1 MSSTQDISRYSEPVV
16 WRQWSDPTP
25 APPRLD
31 LPDTSL
37 DAAEIRRLAL
47 VGTAPTLAFVG
58 VFGGVFA
65 WFPLAAL
72 GWALGLPF
80 KAVLLLWTVLVSAG
94 LVYVWRVFHAETQH
108 WLSRLDEQVAATIA
122 VMEQR
127 AGPRV
132 AVDSERVAVVTGR
145 PVAADWTPAQK
156 RVHRLTFWALRAMT
170 DASIIRHDTGEARTL
185 TVTVTGEKVGQK
197 EQLEDYTTLARIG
210 VLTKTTR
217 GWQLANPRWTQDDI
231 LDRLEASLDDED

>member
-1 MSSTQDISRYSEPVV
+1 MHDISRYSEPVV

-25 APPRLD
+25 AAPRLE

-65 WFPLAAL
+65 WLPLAAL
-72 GWALGLPF
+72 GWALGLSMQ
-80 KAVLLLWTVLVSAG
+80 AILLAWAGLLTAG

-132 AVDSERVAVVTGR
+132 AVEGERVNVVTAR
-145 PVAADWTPAQK
+145 PVAPDWTPAQR
-156 RVHRLTFWALRAMT
+156 RVHRLTFWALRARS
-170 DASIIRHDTGEARTL
+170 DASIIRHDTGEPRSL
-185 TVTVTGEKVGQK
+185 TVTVTGERVGQK
-197 EQLEDYTTLARIG
+197 EQLEDYAALARMGI
-210 VLTKTTR
+210 LTKTTR
-217 GWQLANPRWTQDDI
+217 GWQLANPTWTADDV
-231 LDRLEASLDDED
+231 LDRLEASLDDAD

>member
-1 MSSTQDISRYSEPVV
+1 MQDISRYSEPVV

-25 APPRLD
+25 AASRLD

-37 DAAEIRRLAL
+37 DAAEIRRLAV

-58 VFGGVFA
+58 VFGGVFS
-65 WFPLAAL
+65 WIPLAAL
-72 GWALGLPF
+72 GWALHLPMQWLTVTW
-80 KAVLLLWTVLVSAG
+80 AALLTAG

-132 AVDSERVAVVTGR
+132 VVGDAPAPVVQVR
-145 PVAADWTPAQK
+145 PVQEEWTPAQK
-156 RVHRLTFWALRAMT
+156 RMHRLTFWALRAVK
-170 DASIIRHDTGEARTL
+170 DASVIRHDTGEPRHL
-185 TVTVTGEKVGQK
+185 TVRATGERVGQK
-197 EQLEDYTTLARIG
+197 EQLEDYAALARMKI
-210 VLTKTTR
+210 LTKTSR
-217 GWQLANPRWTQDDI
+217 GWQLANPAWTEDDV
-231 LDRLEASLDDED
+231 LDRLEASIGQD